1 MPDAAAWVVAG
12 PPGAGKSTVAGLLL
26 AALRPVPALLDK
38 DTMYGSFVAAAL
50 AAGGR
55 PPGERE
61 GPWYDEHIKA
71 HEYAGMTATARQV
84 RSHGCPVLLSAPLT
98 RQIHDASSWRSW
110 AAELG
115 GGTVRL
121 IWVRS
126 DAATLHRRLTARGS
140 GRDTAKLAGFTAFT
154 ASMRLDAEPAAP
166 HHTID
171 NRLDA
176 GVTLEAQVSALV
188 RSLAGRLCRP
198 GRLRR
203 AQPDV
208 R

>member
-1 MPDAAAWVVAG
+1 MPGAAWVVAG

-38 DTMYGSFVAAAL
+38 DTMYGSFVTATLAAA
-50 AAGGR
+50 GR
-55 PPGERE
+55 SAGERE

-84 RSHGCPVLLSAPLT
+84 RSHGCPVLLSAPFT
-98 RQIHDASSWRSW
+98 QQIHDASRWRSW

-126 DAATLHRRLTARGS
+126 DAATLHHRLTARGS
-140 GRDTAKLAGFTAFT
+140 GRDTAKLTGFAAFT

-171 NRLDA
+171 NRIDA
-176 GVTLEAQVSALV
+176 GATLEAQVTALV
-188 RSLAGRLCRP
+188 RSLG
-198 GRLRR
+198 
-203 AQPDV
+203 QEDV